1 MIFHRGLLGLVTG
14 LTMLL
19 VAVAAM
25 HPPEGIA
32 ALSRASDGSA
42 SLESSARRTGVT
54 RALPYV
60 PQIHTTQIYATR
72 GPIAPDSAAALARAF
87 HLASFDLNHVADG
100 VRAVPRL
107 FVARLPGDMPDMP
120 EVAERK
126 AVFFKSVL
134 PLVLK
139 VNEDI
144 RNERRRLWSLH
155 SRVRLGETLDAVDRL
170 WLIVMAERYKVT
182 RGDIDA
188 LLSRVDVVPIS
199 LALAQAAEESGWGT
213 SRFTREGNALFGQWT
228 WDGDGIEPLRRDDGR
243 THKIRA
249 FSTLLDSVRAYALN
263 LNSHDAYRALRKARA
278 AMRAAGRTPD
288 GYALA
293 GYLTRYSERGEAYV
307 DGLRALMETNDLRRF
322 DEAKLAAL

>member
-32 ALSRASDGSA
+32 ALSPDGDGRAGVDA
-42 SLESSARRTGVT
+42 PARDAGPRYKGAT
-54 RALPYV
+54 RALPH
-60 PQIHTTQIYATR
+60 PAR
-72 GPIAPDSAAALARAF
+72 GAVASDSAEALARTF
-87 HLASFDLNHVADG
+87 HRVSFDLNHVATG
-100 VRAVPRL
+100 ARPVPRL

-144 RNERRRLWSLH
+144 RAERRRLWSLH
-155 SRVRLGETLDAVDRL
+155 SRVRLGESLDAVDRL
-170 WLIVMAERYKVT
+170 WLIVMAERYKVA

-188 LLSRVDVVPIS
+188 LLTRVDVVPIS

-249 FSTLLDSVRAYALN
+249 FDTLLDSVQAYALN
-263 LNSHDAYRALRKARA
+263 LNSHNAYGALRKARA
-278 AMRAAGRTPD
+278 AMRAAGRAPN

-307 DGLRALMETNDLRRF
+307 EGLRSLMETNELGRF